1 MTLDADKELQGI
13 YIDVF
18 LSPKGKVV
26 LEHMFTQ
33 LGMDNTTMV
42 ANDPYSTAYNEG
54 RRSVYMEILRIIN
67 VDFTPLM
74 KNALRYKN
82 RS

>member
-1 MTLDADKELQGI
+1 MGLEADTELQGT

-26 LEHMFTQ
+26 LEHMFNQ
-33 LGMDNTTMV
+33 LGMGNTTMV
-42 ANDPYSTAYNEG
+42 ANDPYSSAYNEG

-74 KNALRYKN
+74 QASMRYKH